1 MSHLH
6 FISLRGDFMY
16 SEVLITI
23 SLDLSYAFEQQE
35 RTTYIQQIHFSFRDI
50 LIFTCPCVS
59 YVAEQKKPL
68 K

>member
-1 MSHLH
+1 
-6 FISLRGDFMY
+6 MY